1 MAEIKFKVSEDLG
14 RMIKACEDVEW
25 LISDIISERLAD
37 LFVLKRLAKKS
48 KLSEEEAL
56 ELGKF
61 VNKRL
66 AKRYEKFLK

>member
-14 RMIKACEDVEW
+14 RILKACEDVEW
-25 LISDIISERLAD
+25 LISDVISERLAD

-48 KLSEEEAL
+48 NLSEEEAL

-61 VNKRL
+61 INKSL
-66 AKRYEKFLK
+66 AKRYEKFLE